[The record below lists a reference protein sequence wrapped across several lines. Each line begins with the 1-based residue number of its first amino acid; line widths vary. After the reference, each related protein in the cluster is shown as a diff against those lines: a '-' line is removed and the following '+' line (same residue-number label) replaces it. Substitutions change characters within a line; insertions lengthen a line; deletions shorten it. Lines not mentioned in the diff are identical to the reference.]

1 MKINNEE
8 NIGIDVNI
16 DKELSNPNEG
26 KVNEDIDIN
35 LEDDNENIN
44 TTMPK
49 AEQLEIVDDS
59 NPSTT
64 INIPQNEKLNLNQNT
79 NNMNKELEERYNK
92 FQEHQHHHHYHG
104 RHGIKNKIKIKI
116 MSFLY
121 FLDFTFSNTI
131 DNVSS
136 SLDLAIAKI
145 ELPSFVKRII
155 HTKQIMLWIYII
167 NTNFLLSKVE
177 KSYFLNQL
185 FKYNLYSFIISVII
199 LNIHFYL
206 SQNNL
211 YLKEDKQLENY
222 AISRNPQIKGN
233 KCFACKV
240 IICMRAHHCDYC
252 NKCVIKFHLHSHWF
266 NLCIGSCNELIYTIT
281 LFVTCFYFLISFYIS
296 IYLIFFLNQNLHI
309 YKIPIYTW
317 TFISIYVIVKLLQF
331 TYKFVFKIL
340 FNNLTYA
347 ETLNNRLTYL
357 LKDYSR
363 NFYNPFEK
371 SFFKTL
377 WEMIINTL
385 NINIYKQSLNEENN
399 YIPINESTSTEL
411 IEDNDNP
418 VDFEQEIKAFKLILK
433 LKEPF
438 KTFISKDGHV
448 HKKTNGFEINN
459 WNLLRIYTVMD
470 LSNSP
475 FAEILYLNAEKTIQQ
490 YSQYS
495 KQNQMMMQNQNQNQ
509 EQIQNQ
515 NENS

>member
-8 NIGIDVNI
+8 TIGIDI
-16 DKELSNPNEG
+16 DKELSNPNEI
-26 KVNEDIDIN
+26 KVNEDIEIN

-59 NPSTT
+59 TPTTT
-64 INIPQNEKLNLNQNT
+64 INIPQNEKSNLNQNT

-92 FQEHQHHHHYHG
+92 YQQQHHHHYHG
-104 RHGIKNKIKIKI
+104 RHGIKNKLKMKI
-116 MSFLY
+116 MSFFY
-121 FLDFTFSNTI
+121 FLDFTFTNTI
-131 DNVSS
+131 DNISTS
-136 SLDLAIAKI
+136 IDLAIAKI
-145 ELPSFVKRII
+145 EFPSFVKRII

-167 NTNFLLSKVE
+167 NSNFLLSKVE
-177 KSYFLNQL
+177 KNDFLNQL
-185 FKYNLYSFIISVII
+185 FKYNLYTFIISVII

-211 YLKEDKQLENY
+211 FLKEDKQIENY
-222 AISRNPQIKGN
+222 AMSRNPNIKGN
-233 KCFACKV
+233 KCFVCNV

-252 NKCVIKFHLHSHWF
+252 NKCVLKYHLHSHWF

-296 IYLIFFLNQNLHI
+296 TYLIFFLNQNLHS

-317 TFISIYVIVKLLQF
+317 TFISIYVIFKLIRF
-331 TYKFVFKIL
+331 TYHFVFKIL

-347 ETLNNRLTYL
+347 ETYNNRLTYL

-363 NFYNPFEK
+363 NFYNPFSK
-371 SFFKTL
+371 NCIKTL

-385 NINIYKQSLNEENN
+385 NINIYKQSLNEDNN
-399 YIPINESTSTEL
+399 YIPINESSPTEL
-411 IEDNDNP
+411 IEENDNNI
-418 VDFEQEIKAFKLILK
+418 DFEQEIKAFKLILK

-475 FAEILYLNAEKTIQQ
+475 FAEILYLNAEKSIQQ
-490 YSQYS
+490 YSQYA
-495 KQNQMMMQNQNQNQ
+495 KQNQMIMQNQIQNQNQ
-509 EQIQNQ
+509 EEIPNQ

>member
-1 MKINNEE
+1 MKINNNET
-8 NIGIDVNI
+8 IGIDVNI
-16 DKELSNPNEG
+16 DKELSNPQEI
-26 KVNEDIDIN
+26 KPNEDLEIN

-44 TTMPK
+44 TSMPK

-59 NPSTT
+59 TPTTT
-64 INIPQNEKLNLNQNT
+64 INIPPNEKLNLNQNN
-79 NNMNKELEERYNK
+79 NNMNKELEERYN
-92 FQEHQHHHHYHG
+92 QYHQHHQHYHG
-104 RHGIKNKIKIKI
+104 RHNVKDKLRMKIL
-116 MSFLY
+116 SFFY

-131 DNVSS
+131 NNISS
-136 SLDLAIAKI
+136 SIDLTIAKI

-155 HTKQIMLWIYII
+155 HTKQIMLWVYII
-167 NTNFLLSKVE
+167 NSNFLLSKVE
-177 KSYFLNQL
+177 KSDFLNKL
-185 FKYNLYSFIISVII
+185 SKYNLYSFIISVII

-206 SQNNL
+206 NQKNL
-211 YLKEDKQLENY
+211 FLKEDKQLENY
-222 AISRNPQIKGN
+222 AMSRNPQIKGN
-233 KCFACKV
+233 KCFYCNV
-240 IICMRAHHCDYC
+240 IICMRARHCDYC
-252 NKCVIKFHLHSHWF
+252 NKCVLKFHLHSHWF
-266 NLCIGSCNELIYTIT
+266 NLCIGSCNELIYVIT

-296 IYLIFFLNQNLHI
+296 IYLIFFLNQNLRI

-418 VDFEQEIKAFKLILK
+418 VDYEQDLKAFKLMLK

-438 KTFISKDGHV
+438 KTFISKEGHI
-448 HKKTNGFEINN
+448 HKKVNGFEVNN

-475 FAEILYLNAEKTIQQ
+475 FADILYVNAEKTLQQ
-490 YSQYS
+490 YSLYS
-495 KQNQMMMQNQNQNQ
+495 KQNMKNMENQNQ
-509 EQIQNQ
+509 EQMKNQ